1 MMHYRII
8 LFFCVFVSSA
18 LAFCPMFL
26 KNQTTCSCFAYID
39 GVVIRCSGQ
48 NGPAIVEQLKKT
60 PIEIRELA
68 LEKAN
73 IVEIGRNAFR
83 NLRIKKLIL
92 DNNRIRALHPQAFRG
107 LESVMLELSIS
118 KNKLTA
124 IPTDSL
130 VGMRA
135 LRVLSLRCNNI
146 GDIEAPA
153 FQNTSSMI
161 DLNLECNQICNIE
174 GSVFNDVKD
183 TLQNLILDNNCLSA
197 VPSEALRGLD
207 NLIGLHMKYNE
218 IKQLNNMQLTNLSSL
233 TILSL
238 TGNKISTIES
248 DFMPQAENLRYLYLG
263 NNNLETIE
271 QGVMHQF
278 KQVQVIDMSYNYFT
292 KITGDMFSG
301 LEHLQHLNLEGNQ
314 IKDIAPGA
322 FATTPLLL
330 LWLRN
335 NCLGSISPNLF
346 QGTPFLRQVSLA
358 NNNIRTIEPL
368 SFAHLANLHTLDL
381 SHNKIHIIE
390 PSAIIGSDYLMVRL
404 QENPMVC
411 LQDGF
416 HVMNGKEAINLTT
429 EPNLICQTNYTNNL
443 EDICPKNSNVPQPPS
458 CCLKSTSEADKTFST
473 LPLEIRTTTISA
485 TASTH
490 ETLSIHLNNV
500 HSKKFNTERFLRLS
514 QRPPGYRTS
523 PFLRYRLPTHSKLS
537 DTSIL
542 GKISNSKAIQ
552 AERFPRLDKHLEK
565 IRGQLPPYIRIESKD
580 KEEFV
585 EFVSDSHVNSVQ
597 TQDSKQQ

>member
-1 MMHYRII
+1 MIQYRGI
-8 LFFCVFVSSA
+8 LFFCVFINYA
-18 LAFCPMFL
+18 LAFCPTFL

-48 NGPAIVEQLKKT
+48 NGPAVVEQLKKT

-68 LEKAN
+68 LENAN

-118 KNKLTA
+118 RNKLTA

-130 VGMRA
+130 IGMRA

-146 GDIEAPA
+146 GDIKEPA
-153 FQNTSSMI
+153 FQNMSSMI

-174 GSVFNDVKD
+174 GPVFSDVKD

-197 VPSEALRGLD
+197 VPSDALRDLD

-218 IKQLNNMQLTNLSSL
+218 IKQLENMQLTNLSSL

-238 TGNKISTIES
+238 TGNKISVIES

-263 NNNLETIE
+263 NNNLETIKA
-271 QGVMHQF
+271 GVLHQF

-301 LEHLQHLNLEGNQ
+301 LEHLQHLILEGNQ
-314 IKDIAPGA
+314 IKDITPGA

-335 NCLGSISPNLF
+335 NCLESVSPNLF

-358 NNNIRTIEPL
+358 NNNIRIIEPL

-381 SHNKIHIIE
+381 SHNKIYTIE

-443 EDICPKNSNVPQPPS
+443 EDICPKNSDVPQPPL
-458 CCLKSTSEADKTFST
+458 CCSKSTSKADKTIST
-473 LPLEIRTTTISA
+473 LRLGTKTTTTST
-485 TASTH
+485 TAPTH
-490 ETLSIHLNNV
+490 EPLNIHPHNV
-500 HSKKFNTERFLRLS
+500 HTKKFNTERFMRLS

-523 PFLRYRLPTHSKLS
+523 PFLRYHLPAQTKSAES
-537 DTSIL
+537 AIL
-542 GKISNSKAIQ
+542 GKSPKSEETQ
-552 AERFPRLDKHLEK
+552 AERSSRLDKHLEK
-565 IRGQLPPYIRIESKD
+565 IRAQLPPYVRIESKD
-580 KEEFV
+580 KNKFV
-585 EFVSDSHVNSVQ
+585 EFVSDSRVDSVQ
-597 TQDSKQQ
+597 TQDHKQQ

>member
-1 MMHYRII
+1 MKYRVF
-8 LFFCVFVSSA
+8 LFFCVFVNYA
-18 LAFCPMFL
+18 LSFCPTFL

-48 NGPAIVEQLKKT
+48 NGPAVVEQLKKT

-68 LEKAN
+68 LESAN

-118 KNKLTA
+118 KNKLPA

-130 VGMRA
+130 IGMRA

-146 GDIEAPA
+146 GDIKGPV
-153 FQNTSSMI
+153 FQNMSSMI

-174 GSVFNDVKD
+174 GQVFNDVKD

-218 IKQLNNMQLTNLSSL
+218 IKRLENMQLTNLSSL

-248 DFMPQAENLRYLYLG
+248 DFMPQAENLRYLYLS
-263 NNNLETIE
+263 NNNLEIIE
-271 QGVMHQF
+271 AGALHQF

-335 NCLGSISPNLF
+335 NCLGSVSPNLF

-358 NNNIRTIEPL
+358 DNNIRTIEPL

-381 SHNKIHIIE
+381 SHNKIYTIE

-443 EDICPKNSNVPQPPS
+443 KDICPKNNDVPQPPL
-458 CCLKSTSEADKTFST
+458 CCLKSMPKADKIST
-473 LPLEIRTTTISA
+473 LSLQTKTITTST
-485 TASTH
+485 TAPTH
-490 ETLSIHLNNV
+490 ESVDVHPHSI
-500 HSKKFNTERFLRLS
+500 HSKKFNSERFMRLS

-523 PFLRYRLPTHSKLS
+523 PFLRYRLPAQTKPTETAILSKS
-537 DTSIL
+537 P
-542 GKISNSKAIQ
+542 NSEGTQ
-552 AERFPRLDKHLEK
+552 AERSSRLDKHLEK
-565 IRGQLPPYIRIESKD
+565 IRAQLPPYIRIESKD

-585 EFVSDSHVNSVQ
+585 EFMSDSHVDSVQ
-597 TQDSKQQ
+597 TQDHKQQ